1 MVAAKFKRFYE
12 RAAAEP
18 CPASRGGRRGG
29 DGFRVVLD
37 GRPVKTPAKAD
48 MVVPNLTLAEALAAE
63 WQAQGAQ
70 VVVRSLALTGL
81 VWTAID
87 RVGPGRARVVEEAA
101 AYAAHDLVCYRAE
114 APEDLVARQ
123 HDLWQPLLDW
133 AALSF
138 DARLAVTAG
147 VVPIAQPPE
156 ALAALRAVVAAKD
169 DLELTALSAAVA
181 AAGSLVIGLA
191 LGVGRIDAAAAF
203 EAAQLDE
210 SYQIERWGE
219 DPEAACRRAAIR
231 ADLEAA
237 ARLMAL
243 LRD

>member
-1 MVAAKFKRFYE
+1 MAATKFKRFYE

-18 CPASRGGRRGG
+18 CPPSEGGRRGG
-29 DGFRVVLD
+29 GGFRVVLD
-37 GRPVKTPAKAD
+37 GRPIKTPAKAD
-48 MVVPNLTLAEALAAE
+48 MVLPSLTLAEALAAE
-63 WQAQGAQ
+63 WQAQDAE
-70 VVVRSLALTGL
+70 VDVRSLALTGL

-87 RVGPGRARVVEEAA
+87 RVGPGRARVVEEVA

-114 APEDLVARQ
+114 APAELAARQ
-123 HDLWQPLLDW
+123 QAVWQPLLDW

-147 VVPIAQPPE
+147 VVPIAQPAEP
-156 ALAALRAVVAAKD
+156 LAALRAVVAAKS
-169 DLELTALSAAVA
+169 DLKLTALSAAVT

-191 LGVGRIDAAAAF
+191 LGAGRIDAAAAF

-219 DPEAACRRAAIR
+219 DPEAARRRAAIH

>member
-37 GRPVKTPAKAD
+37 GRPVKTPAKVD

-63 WQAQGAQ
+63 WQAQGAE
-70 VVVRSLALTGL
+70 VEVRSLALTGL

-87 RVGPGRARVVEEAA
+87 RVGSDRARVVEEVA

-114 APEDLVARQ
+114 APAELAALQQAV
-123 HDLWQPLLDW
+123 WQPLLDW

-156 ALAALRAVVAAKD
+156 ALAALRQAVAAKS
-169 DLELTALSAAVA
+169 DLELTALNAAVT

-191 LGVGRIDAAAAF
+191 LGAGRIDAAAAF

-219 DPEAACRRAAIR
+219 DPEAARRRVAIK

-237 ARLMAL
+237 ARLFEL
-243 LRD
+243 FER

>member
-18 CPASRGGRRGG
+18 WPPSEGGRRGG
-29 DGFRVVLD
+29 GGFRVVLD

-48 MVVPNLTLAEALAAE
+48 MVLPSLTLAEALAAE
-63 WQAQGAQ
+63 WQAQGAE
-70 VVVRSLALTGL
+70 VEVRSLALTGL

-87 RVGPGRARVVEEAA
+87 RVGPGRARVVEEVA
-101 AYAAHDLVCYRAE
+101 AYAAHDLLCYRAE
-114 APEDLVARQ
+114 APAELAARQ
-123 HDLWQPLLDW
+123 QAVWQPLLDW
-133 AALSF
+133 AALAF
-138 DARLAVTAG
+138 EARLAVTAG
-147 VVPIAQPPE
+147 VVPIAQPPT
-156 ALAALRAVVAAKD
+156 ALAALRRAVAAKD
-169 DLELTALSAAVA
+169 DLELTALGAAVS
-181 AAGSLVIGLA
+181 AAGSLVIALA
-191 LGVGRIDAAAAF
+191 LGARRIDAAAAF

-219 DPEAACRRAAIR
+219 DPEAARRRAAIH

>member
-18 CPASRGGRRGG
+18 WPPSEGGRRGG
-29 DGFRVVLD
+29 GGFRVVLD

-48 MVVPNLTLAEALAAE
+48 MVLPSLALAEALAAE
-63 WQAQGAQ
+63 WQAQGAE
-70 VVVRSLALTGL
+70 VEVRSLALTGL

-87 RVGPGRARVVEEAA
+87 RVGPGRARVVEEVA
-101 AYAAHDLVCYRAE
+101 AYAAHDLLCYRAE
-114 APEDLVARQ
+114 APAELAARQ
-123 HDLWQPLLDW
+123 QAVWQPLLDW

-138 DARLAVTAG
+138 DARLAVTVG

-156 ALAALRAVVAAKD
+156 ALAALRQTVAAKS
-169 DLELTALSAAVA
+169 DLELTALGAAA
-181 AAGSLVIGLA
+181 SAAGSLVIGLA
-191 LGVGRIDAAAAF
+191 LGAGRIDAAAAF

-219 DPEAACRRAAIR
+219 DPEATRRRAAIK

-237 ARLMAL
+237 DRLLTL